1 MDIIAFSPT
10 DNVALQKFHVV
21 PQQVYANDKL
31 WTPQSEAAVTALF
44 AGAGKIFMRPLLC
57 LQGDV
62 PVARAVAIFHRSAI
76 DEQMRPQGYVGFFE
90 CLESHHDAGR
100 MILEHAENILREQG
114 VVTVQ
119 APRVDNML
127 MGLVVGGDASPQTV
141 FTPHN
146 PPHYVEILQSQ
157 GYQIRE
163 RLYTYILDR
172 SSVINFPVR
181 LPGYHTRSF
190 DRSRLDEEVLIFHS
204 LQKEIFKD
212 YAGWVPRTLEED
224 RQMIEGFLPMLDDDL
239 VVIAENKDHEAI
251 GLLVCIPDVYQAF
264 RGQTIDRARL
274 ISIGAI
280 PSKAQKGVGVVMGL
294 HLMRALL
301 AKGYQT
307 LEASWIRDA
316 NIQPQ
321 NLVKRFGGRRGREFA
336 LFEKELIYPTNS

>member
-1 MDIIAFSPT
+1 MDIIEFSPT
-10 DNVALQKFHVV
+10 DNVALQKFHAV

-31 WTPQSEAAVTALF
+31 WAPQSEAAVESFF
-44 AGAGKIFMRPLLC
+44 AGARKIFMRPLFC
-57 LQGDV
+57 LQGDT
-62 PVARAVAIFHRSAI
+62 PVARAVAIFHHGAL
-76 DEQMRPQGYVGFFE
+76 DEQKRAQSYVGFFE
-90 CLESHHDAGR
+90 CLESHHDAGQ
-100 MILEHAENILREQG
+100 MILQHAENILREQG
-114 VVTVQ
+114 AVTVQ

-127 MGLVVGGDASPQTV
+127 MGLVVGGDALPQTV

-146 PPHYVEILQSQ
+146 PPYYVEILQLQ

-163 RLYTYILDR
+163 RLYTYVLDR
-172 SSVINFPVR
+172 SSVINFPFR

-212 YAGWVPRTLEED
+212 HAGWVPRTLEED
-224 RQMIEGFLPMLDDDL
+224 RQMIEGFLPMLDDNL

-264 RGQTIDRARL
+264 RGQTVDRARL

-307 LEASWIRDA
+307 LEASWIRA
-316 NIQPQ
+316 SNIQPQ
-321 NLVKRFGGRRGREFA
+321 NLIKRFGGRRGREFA
-336 LFEKELIYPTNS
+336 LFEKELISPTNS

>member
-1 MDIIAFSPT
+1 MDIIEFSPA
-10 DNVALQKFHVV
+10 DADILQKFHAV
-21 PQQVYANDKL
+21 PQQVYANDNM
-31 WTPQSEAAVTALF
+31 WAPQSEATVTSFF
-44 AGAGKIFMRPLLC
+44 AGAGKIFIRPLLC
-57 LQGDV
+57 IRGDI
-62 PVARAVAIFHRSAI
+62 PVARAVAIFHPDAV
-76 DEQMRPQGYVGFFE
+76 DEKMRPQGYIGFFE
-90 CLESHHDAGR
+90 CLEPYRDAGQ
-100 MILEHAENILREQG
+100 IVLERAENILREQG

-146 PPHYVEILQSQ
+146 PPYYMKILQSQ
-157 GYQIRE
+157 GYQMSE

-172 SSVINFPVR
+172 SSVINFPIR

-190 DRSRLDEEVLIFHS
+190 DRSRLDEEVLIFHN
-204 LQKEIFKD
+204 LQKEIFKNHT
-212 YAGWVPRTLEED
+212 GWVPRTLEED

-239 VVIAENKDHEAI
+239 VIIAENKDHEAI

-307 LEASWIRDA
+307 LEASWIRDS

-336 LFEKELIYPTNS
+336 IFEKELISPTNS